1 MIQHSSPAP
10 GTVEVPFPLSAAQR
24 GIWFAQHIA
33 GDTPISIAQYVELTG
48 PVDHDLLTE
57 AVRRTGREFGTG
69 YLRLV
74 EVDGQPHQLVDLTLD
89 ADITE
94 LDLRAEPDP
103 ERAAHAW
110 MRAEYSATL
119 DVVRDR
125 LVRLAMLRV
134 GEDRWFWYS
143 RMHHIVLDGMG
154 ALALVQRTGELY
166 NAALEGREPPRSK
179 AEPLQKIVEA
189 DLAYRTSDR
198 FAADREYWREHLTG
212 MADPVNL
219 AGREAE
225 VDSHPNRVSGAL
237 PAETSALLDSVA
249 AAVNSGVAP
258 TVVAAFGAYLAA
270 MTGAP
275 EVILSLPVSARTSA
289 TLRRSGG
296 MLANVVPLRVTL
308 APTTTVGAAI
318 LAVQSELTGALRR
331 QRYRQEDIVRDL
343 GWAMDEAA
351 SFGPAV
357 NLMMVDTR
365 IALGPVVGRLHV
377 LTSGLI
383 DDLFVNLYP
392 GVGGESTHIDLQ
404 GNGNLYGEAELAAH
418 HERFLL
424 FLHRFLVAGPDAPLS
439 TVPVLSSAEQSLS
452 VPARGPA
459 SPEPRTLPAILAGG
473 AAIDPDAT
481 ALRWGTGDT
490 MSYREVDDYTNR
502 LARLLIAA
510 GAGPEK
516 AVALSIPRSAESVL
530 ATIAVAKTGAAFAP
544 IDPTY
549 PADRIEHM
557 IDDSGVVAGLT
568 LAHARKSLPDKV
580 DWLTLDDETTL
591 GRVAAQN
598 ADAITDAD
606 RTAAIHLDQV
616 AYVIYTSGSTGLP
629 KGVLVSHRGLAGL
642 VAGSGAGFGIDAD
655 SVVAHAVSPSFDISV
670 EEILVTLAA
679 GATLAVVPPSAYAGE
694 DMAQVLRTHGV
705 THLNVTPAVVGSLD
719 PATLPDLRTIVVG
732 GDACP
737 PELVSKWAGRALIN
751 GYGPTETTIT
761 TTLTEPMVP
770 GTPVTIGGLTDGVSA
785 LVLDPW
791 LRPVPAGTVGE
802 LYLAGPGVARG
813 YHRRTGLTASRFVAN
828 PHAPGHRMYRTGDLV
843 RWSAPGDRFTLEYQ
857 GRSDFQ
863 VKVRG
868 YRIELGEI
876 DAALQR
882 LPEIDFAITL
892 GVESPT
898 GATALV
904 AYLTTES
911 DAEVHP
917 EAVKAAVGEHL
928 PSYMVPAVIMVLD
941 QLPLTPLGKVDRKAL
956 PAPDFTARAVV
967 GRAPSTPREETLAA
981 LFAEVLGL
989 DSVGVDDS
997 FFALGGDSIVSIQ
1010 LVSRAKA
1017 AGISFTA
1024 RDVFERKTVAA
1035 LAAVATETETDVVEE
1050 LPGGGIGP
1058 VELTPI
1064 VHAMLDDGAP
1074 WDRYSQAVLIGL
1086 PEGTRRATL
1095 AAALQTLIDQHDV
1108 LRSTLRRSADSWE
1121 WVVAEQG
1128 SVDADTLIEVVR
1140 TDDPGTPNEI
1150 GHAGHRT
1157 ADPLARRSRSGSR
1170 TAESP
1175 TTSARADA
1183 DTAKSPTTAGRAD
1196 ADTADEVGGIAHAAA
1211 PADTV
1216 RSDSDTVERA
1226 LQRAAD
1232 QLDPASG
1239 VVARFVLI
1247 ERSDDGPLCWLVLH
1261 HLVTDGISWR
1271 ILLPDLATAAFGGA
1285 LDPVGTSFRRWAH
1298 AQPEQAT
1305 ARTAELPVWQ
1315 RILSTPDPAF
1325 GTTAFDPALD
1335 TVATMAQCQSTV
1347 PAEIAHT
1354 VLTTLPEQ
1362 FHCGADDVL
1371 LTALTLAVSRWRER
1385 TGALLTLEGHGRA
1398 ESLLP
1403 GADIART
1410 VGWFTSVYPVAVDL
1424 AGIDLDDAFAGGEAA
1439 GSAIKATKEQLRAV
1453 PDRGVG
1459 YGLLRYL
1466 NGETAA
1472 ALADAPTPQ
1481 LSFNY
1486 LGRAVTGEGPWLP
1499 RRFAATNNDDAPLA
1513 ATVDI
1518 NAVLTDTG
1526 LDVTWAYA
1534 GRLLGASDVR
1544 ELADLWSRALD
1555 ALVTHSRTTHAGGR
1569 TPSDFPLVTVD
1580 QSRIDSWERTH
1591 PTLTDVWPLSPLQYG
1606 LLFHALYDSDTADGY
1621 TVQSLLTLAGTVD
1634 ATRLRAAAQALI
1646 DRHENLRVAFV
1657 ETDDG
1662 PRQLVLAA
1670 AEIRWHEI
1678 DLTTIADEEQRARE
1692 LDRVIELDALTRFDL
1707 TRPPLLRFTLIRT
1720 GQDTFRLVMTNHHLV
1735 LDGWSTPLLVRELLT
1750 LYVTAGDASMLPP
1763 ARSYREFLAWLTQQD
1778 ADASLIAWKESLA
1791 GIDTPT
1797 RAVPTLA
1804 GIESTETAM
1813 LSHELSPAAVAEL
1826 ESAAREAGATVNTLV
1841 QAAWS
1846 MLLAMLTGRTEVVFG
1861 STVSGRPPE
1870 LPGVEEMVG
1879 LFINTVPV
1887 RVSLDPAEKVTDLL
1901 ARVQAEQARLMDH
1914 QHVGLAAIHRAVGL
1928 AELFD
1933 TLTVFESYPIDREAL
1948 SQALDIAGMRVL
1960 DVEGTDA
1967 TPYPLNLMV
1976 IPLRGDTGDALRI
1989 TVKFMADQLDPAA
2002 AQSLLDRFVRLLGQ
2016 LAEHPHALVS
2026 QLRYCDDTELATLAP
2041 VHGPPP
2047 LPMRTLPDVLTAGAR
2062 IDPAVIA
2069 VSSGELRMSYG
2080 ELDAWSNRFAR
2091 VLLGRGVGPE
2101 VFVVLALTRSLE
2113 SVVAVWALAKT
2124 GAAFV
2129 PLDPSYPVERIEHML
2144 TDSKAPIGVTVT
2156 ETGETLP
2163 GTIDWLLLDDL
2174 NTIRRAMLVS
2184 DAPITDAER
2193 GGPLDLDHTAYLIYT
2208 SGSTGKPKAVLLS
2221 HRGIANLVAAQQ
2233 ATLTLDPTASALQ
2246 VASPSFDA
2254 SVFEMLTAH
2263 AAGGRLVV
2271 SPPEVYG
2278 GSELESLLRTERVTH
2293 AVITP
2298 SALATMEPTDLT
2310 DLRVLSV
2317 AGEAATPELIEK
2329 WSAGRRMVN
2338 LYGPTEFSIWA
2349 TGPAELR
2356 AGEPVTIGGPIRG
2369 AAVVVLDSWLRPVPV
2384 GIQGELYLA
2393 GPALARGY
2401 FNRFEMTASRFVA
2414 NPFGAA
2420 GERMYRTGDMVRW
2433 VTGDD
2438 GLTLEYLGR
2447 SDFQVKIRGLRI
2459 ELGEIDAVL
2468 SRDDEVEYAVTIGRE
2483 GPAGATVLVS
2493 YVLPA
2498 PGIDLDPER
2507 LRAGV
2512 AAELPGYMVPAA
2524 VVVLDEIPLTPVGKL
2539 DRKALPVPDFSA
2551 AQRAYLA
2558 PRTPIEQSVAEV
2570 FADVLGSDRVSVDQ
2584 SFFELGGNSLSAT
2597 KVVARVNSS
2606 LGATI
2611 ALRDLFD
2618 APTVAQLSARIVPA
2632 AEGAPGRPAL
2642 APRVRPDRI
2651 PLSPA
2656 QQRMWVLNQL
2666 DPDSSA
2672 YNIAIALRLT
2682 GDLDVD
2688 ALRRALTDVITRQES
2703 LRTRYPADADGPRQV
2718 IVGIDPP
2725 AMPLIDTEDGA
2736 PLRDRINALAA
2747 TGFDLTRE
2755 PPLRVGLFRL
2765 DADAPEAAPV
2775 TPIPGSPAE
2784 QTHPRH
2790 SDAPT
2795 HAGLATEAQRGAG
2808 DSGPDGPRDTC
2819 SASHADGPT
2828 PVHVVVLVVHHISAD
2843 GASMAPLAA
2852 DLVAAYSARVSGEAP
2867 TRPPLTVQ
2875 YADFAQWHRELLG
2888 SAADAESLA
2897 AQQIRYWRETLA
2909 DAPDALELP
2918 TDRPR
2923 PAVQSMRSDDIDF
2936 SLDEQTHRAL
2946 VDFAAANNVSVF
2958 MVVHAALAV
2967 LLARLGGTS
2976 DIVIGT
2982 PVAGRGEEALDDL
2995 VGMFVNTL
3003 SLRTPV
3009 DPGTGFRQLL
3019 ATVRTTD
3026 LDAFAHT
3033 DVPFEQLVQAVDPT
3047 RSTAHHPLFQVSLS
3061 LQNFIEPVLELPGL
3075 RFEVEDFDRRSSAFD
3090 LTLDLRE
3097 RFDHTGP
3104 TGIEAVL
3111 TYATDLFDAPT
3122 ITSFATRWQQV
3133 LTTVLTDI
3141 DIPLADIDILAE
3153 SERTELIPVRGP
3165 ATTGTTTLPHLLTTT
3180 AKSFPDHPA
3189 LISDTTRTQSA
3200 PPPDTATN
3208 PKQSAPAPTYATAG
3222 PDQPIPASNTST
3234 PTPTHPVSAP
3244 AASTADP
3251 DQRTSAISTDGPHRP
3266 EHTPN
3271 TATPGHMAPDIAP
3284 PLSSGEEPL
3293 NSTTAP
3299 AATPN
3304 QPGLRPSA
3312 DGLPT
3317 DRPTRPSPTSAGSA
3331 QQLAPDSET
3340 TTYRNLDAHSNQLAR
3355 LLIEAGAHTET
3366 VVALGLPRC
3375 AELHIGIWA
3384 TAKSGGAFL
3393 PVDPKHP
3400 ADRIEH
3406 MLTDS
3411 GARVGI
3417 TLAEYRPQLPDTTRW
3432 LVLDDP
3438 EIAARLRTTSDAPL
3452 TPADLPVPIRLE
3464 NPAWMIYTSG
3474 STGTPK
3480 GVTVTHRGLADL
3492 VAAQRADLGL
3502 DENSRVLQV
3511 ASPSFD
3517 ASIFEALMAFGCG
3530 GASVIAP
3537 PDVFGG
3543 APLAELIAAE
3553 QITHMVITPS
3563 ALATID
3569 PAEVSSVRVLAV
3581 AGEAVG
3587 PDLVARW
3594 CGGVD
3599 GRTMVNLYGPTEYT
3613 IWATGSE
3620 PLSATEPVTIGT
3632 PIRGAATLVLDDRLH
3647 PVPVGVAG
3655 ELYLSGTALARGYH
3669 ARPALTAARF
3679 IANPYGEPG
3688 ELLYRTGDLVRWTR
3702 HSTPP
3707 PDTTATPD
3715 APTTA
3720 VPTSAD
3726 PTTATTATPTA
3737 VPTTAVPT
3745 SAAPTTTAVPTSAD
3759 PATATTAAPTAVPT
3773 TAVPTSAA
3781 PTTAAPTTA
3790 VPTSAT
3796 TISTA
3801 PITVVSNTTAPT
3813 TSVSTATGPLT
3824 LEYLGRT
3831 DFQVKV
3837 RGQRIELGEIDAVLS
3852 GIDGIDLAVTL
3863 GVPGP
3868 TGATALAAYLVRL
3881 PGVDLDIARVR
3892 AEAADILPAYMV
3904 PAAFVVLDAIPVNAV
3919 GKLDR
3924 KALPDPVFATDDTP
3938 YRAPQTPTEHLLA
3951 EIYAELLGREQ
3962 VGVDDSFFALGGDS
3976 ILAIQ
3981 LVTQA
3986 KLRGLHCTPL
3996 QVFEHRTVAALAAA
4010 VDATGTVEALAEL
4023 PGGGT
4028 GDLPLTPIVRYMI
4041 ERGGNFDRFAQT
4053 AVLDLPVGIDRAQ
4066 LRTTLT
4072 AVIDRHDMLRARL
4085 WSTDDGWQL
4094 RVADPGSVDVDALI
4108 HRTTFD
4114 ATTDPVELREYAR
4127 TELDSAMN
4135 RLHPADGIILQFV
4148 WLDPVGDAGTHTRPG
4163 KLIVVAHHL
4172 AIDSVSWRIL
4182 VEDLIAAWAQVAA
4195 GTTPVLAE
4203 TSTSMRRWSHAL
4215 TEQANAE
4222 QRRTEL
4228 AYWQGI
4234 VNGPDPL
4241 LGARSLDPAID
4252 QVHTV
4257 RRFEIGADED
4267 VTAALLTTLPRLFH
4281 GSVTDALFATLALAL
4296 VRWRARRGIDEHSAM
4311 LRLEGHGRQEEVV
4324 PGADLSRTIGW
4335 FTNLYPVRLDLADV
4349 DIADAFAG
4357 GPAMGAA
4364 IRAVKHDLLEVP
4376 DKGIGFGLLRYLNP
4390 ETAAQL
4396 PTALPGQICVNY
4408 LGRHTSVET
4417 PTGLEGLGWLPT
4429 DELGD
4434 LEATEHS
4441 DVAIMSPIDINAM
4454 VTGNRLHAEFSYAA
4468 NLLNRDEVA
4477 ELADLWVDALGAAT
4491 RFAETPAAQ
4500 SASADEAAAMAART
4514 ATPAGPTGLGLDVL
4528 LPIRPDG
4535 DRPALFCVHSSSGMS
4550 WSYLGF
4556 AEHLRPGR
4564 PIYGLQA
4571 PDLSGREPPARSI
4584 EEFAHR
4590 YVREIRTVQPS
4601 GPYHLL
4607 GWSFGGLI
4615 AQAMAVELAAEG
4627 ERVGV
4632 LALLD
4637 TDTADIDGDSIERLT
4652 AGQFINTFGAIFG
4665 IDDVSAEATAEEAAA
4680 IITERLGGVELLDAA
4695 TIERMA
4701 GSYNASA
4708 GTRTGYRRPVYDG
4721 DILYFRAT
4729 VDPSEYMGPDG
4740 WRPYVTGEIVTHDV
4754 AVSHDDLTNPYA
4766 LSAIS
4771 PVLDDHMEAG
4781 DRI

>member
-1 MIQHSSPAP
+1 MQPVSHASDSVATE
-10 GTVEVPFPLSAAQR
+10 GPFPLSAAQR

-33 GDTPISIAQYVELTG
+33 GDTPISIAQYVELSG
-48 PVDHDLLTE
+48 AIEHALLTD

-74 EVDGQPHQLVDLTLD
+74 DLDGQPHQLVDLSLD
-89 ADITE
+89 DDIAE
-94 LDLRAEPDP
+94 LDLRDRPDP
-103 ERAAHAW
+103 EAAAHAW
-110 MRAEYSATL
+110 MRAEYSAPL
-119 DVVRDR
+119 DMMNDR

-198 FAADREYWREHLTG
+198 FATDREYWREHLG
-212 MADPVNL
+212 GLADPVTL

-225 VDSHPNRVSGAL
+225 VDAHPRRISGAL
-237 PAETSALLDSVA
+237 PASTTALLDSVA

-270 MTGAP
+270 MTGAA
-275 EVILSLPVSARTSA
+275 EVVLSLPVSARTSA

-296 MLANVVPLRVTL
+296 MLANVVPLRVRL
-308 APTTTVGAAI
+308 DPTTTVGASI
-318 LAVQSELTGALRR
+318 LAVQGELTGALRR

-343 GWAMDEAA
+343 GWSMDEAA

-357 NLMMVDTR
+357 NLMMVDTK

-404 GNGNLYGEAELAAH
+404 GNANLYSDADLAAH
-418 HERFLL
+418 HARFLR

-439 TVPVLSSAEQSLS
+439 TVTVLSEAEQALS
-452 VPARGPA
+452 VPARGPVGVA
-459 SPEPRTLPAILAGG
+459 PRTLPEILAAG
-473 AAIDPDAT
+473 AALDPDAV
-481 ALRWGTGDT
+481 ALRWGVDDT
-490 MSYREVDDYTNR
+490 LSYREVDEYTNR
-502 LARLLIAA
+502 LARVLIAA
-510 GAGPEK
+510 GAGPEHG
-516 AVALSIPRSAESVL
+516 VALSIPRSAESVL
-530 ATIAVAKTGAAFAP
+530 ATIAVVKTGAPFVP

-549 PADRIEHM
+549 PDDRITHM
-557 IDDSGVVAGLT
+557 IDDSGVVIGVTVAEV
-568 LAHARKSLPDKV
+568 RESLPDTV
-580 DWLTLDDETTL
+580 TWLSLDDSAL
-591 GRVAAQN
+591 AAQSG
-598 ADAITDAD
+598 APITDAD
-606 RTAAIHLDQV
+606 RTTPIHLDQV
-616 AYVIYTSGSTGLP
+616 AYIIYTSGSTGLP
-629 KGVLVSHRGLAGL
+629 KGVLVSHRGLANL
-642 VAGSGAGFGIDAD
+642 AASSGAGFGVDAD

-670 EEILVTLAA
+670 EEIVVTLAA

-694 DMAQVLRTHGV
+694 EMAQVLRTHRV

-719 PATLPDLRTIVVG
+719 PASLPDLRTIVVG

-737 PELVSKWAGRALIN
+737 PELVAKWAGRSLIN
-751 GYGPTETTIT
+751 GYGPTETTVT
-761 TTLTEPMVP
+761 TTLSEPLVP
-770 GTPVTIGGLTDGVSA
+770 GAPVTIGSLVGGVSG

-813 YHRRTGLTASRFVAN
+813 YHRRSGLTASRFVAN
-828 PHAPGHRMYRTGDLV
+828 PLAPGERMYRTGDLV
-843 RWSAPGDRFTLEYQ
+843 RWSPATGTDTVSTKRADRVVLDYQ

-876 DAALQR
+876 DAALER
-882 LPEIDFAITL
+882 IPEVDFAITL

-904 AYLTTES
+904 SYVTGT
-911 DAEVHP
+911 DIHP
-917 EAVKAAVGEHL
+917 EAVKAAVGESL
-928 PSYMVPAVIMVLD
+928 PAYMVPSVVMVLD
-941 QLPLTPLGKVDRKAL
+941 RVPLTPLGKVDRKAL
-956 PAPDFTARAVV
+956 PAPDFTARVAAS
-967 GRAPSTPREETLAA
+967 RAPSTPREQALAA

-989 DSVGVDDS
+989 DTVGVDDS

-1017 AGISFTA
+1017 AGISFSA

-1035 LAAVATETETDVVEE
+1035 LAAVAEATEVHVVDE
-1050 LPGGGIGP
+1050 LPGGGVGSI
-1058 VELTPI
+1058 ELTPI
-1064 VHAMLDDGAP
+1064 VHAMLEHGDTWG
-1074 WDRYSQAVLIGL
+1074 RYGQAVLIGL
-1086 PEGTRRATL
+1086 PADFDR
-1095 AAALQTLIDQHDV
+1095 AALTAAVQPLLDHHDL
-1108 LRSTLRRSADSWE
+1108 LRSSLRHTADGWE
-1121 WVVAEQG
+1121 FVVAEPH
-1128 SVDADTLIEVVR
+1128 SIDAATLIEVVR
-1140 TDDPGTPNEI
+1140 
-1150 GHAGHRT
+1150 
-1157 ADPLARRSRSGSR
+1157 
-1170 TAESP
+1170 
-1175 TTSARADA
+1175 A
-1183 DTAKSPTTAGRAD
+1183 DT
-1196 ADTADEVGGIAHAAA
+1196 DEA
-1211 PADTV
+1211 
-1216 RSDSDTVERA
+1216 VEQA
-1226 LQRAAD
+1226 LQDAAD
-1232 QLDPASG
+1232 YLDPTVGA
-1239 VVARFVLI
+1239 VARFVLL
-1247 ERSDDGPLCWLVLH
+1247 ERPDAAPRCWLVLH
-1261 HLVTDGISWR
+1261 HLVTDGVSWR

-1298 AQPEQAT
+1298 SQAENAAT
-1305 ARTAELPVWQ
+1305 RTAELPTWQ
-1315 RILSTPDPAF
+1315 RILATPDPTFARSNPPTTDSAPTDTPVAASPEPARVDNPTATASP
-1325 GTTAFDPALD
+1325 GTPADDVSTASTSTSQQAADSESAPDLRPAVSAPPVGDAARPRSFDPALD
-1335 TVATMAQCQSTV
+1335 VVATMAQWQTTV
-1347 PAEIAHT
+1347 PSALAQT
-1354 VLTTLPEQ
+1354 VLTTVPEQ

-1371 LTALTLAVSRWRER
+1371 LAALAMAVCRWRER
-1385 TGALLTLEGHGRA
+1385 TEVLLTLEGHGRS

-1403 GADIART
+1403 GADVART
-1410 VGWFTSVYPVAVDL
+1410 VGWFTSVYPVALDLTGLDL
-1424 AGIDLDDAFAGGEAA
+1424 ADAFAGGRAA

-1459 YGLLRYL
+1459 FGLLRYL
-1466 NGETAA
+1466 DADTAT

-1486 LGRAVTGEGPWLP
+1486 LGRASTSDLPWLP
-1499 RRFAATNNDDAPLA
+1499 QRFAATNDDRAPLA
-1513 ATVDI
+1513 AVVDI
-1518 NAVLTDTG
+1518 NAVLTDAG
-1526 LDVTWAYA
+1526 LEVTWAYA
-1534 GRLLGASDVR
+1534 SRLLDAADVR
-1544 ELADLWSRALD
+1544 ELAELWSQALT
-1555 ALVTHSRTTHAGGR
+1555 ALAEHAATGDAGGR
-1569 TPSDFPLVTVD
+1569 TPSDFALVSTD
-1580 QSRIDSWERTH
+1580 QPQIERWEH
-1591 PTLTDVWPLSPLQYG
+1591 AYPNLVDVWPLSPLQYG

-1634 ATRLRAAAQALI
+1634 APRLRAAAQALV

-1662 PRQLVLAA
+1662 PRQLVLAD
-1670 AEIRWHEI
+1670 AELTWREI
-1678 DLTTIADEEQRARE
+1678 DLTDAPEGELART
-1692 LDRVIELDALTRFDL
+1692 IELDALTRFDL
-1707 TRPPLLRFTLIRT
+1707 TRPPLLRFTLIKT
-1720 GQDTFRLVMTNHHLV
+1720 DHDTYRLVMTNHHLV
-1735 LDGWSTPLLVRELLT
+1735 LDGWSTPLLVRELLA

-1763 ARSYREFLAWLTQQD
+1763 ARSYREFLAWLDDQD
-1778 ADASLIAWKESLA
+1778 ADASLAAWKQAMA

-1804 GIESTETAM
+1804 GIESPETAM
-1813 LSHELSPAAVAEL
+1813 LSRDLSAETVATL

-1841 QAAWS
+1841 QAGWS
-1846 MLLAMLTGRTEVVFG
+1846 MLLAMLTGRTDVVFG

-1887 RVSLDPAEKVTDLL
+1887 RVRLDPAEKVSDLL

-1989 TVKFMADQLDPAA
+1989 TVKFMADQLAPDA
-2002 AQSLLDRFVRLLGQ
+2002 AQSLLDGFLRLLTS
-2016 LAEHPHALVS
+2016 LAENPHALVS
-2026 QLRYCDDTELATLAP
+2026 QLQYCGDTELSTLAP
-2041 VHGPPP
+2041 VHGAPS
-2047 LPMRTLPDVLTAGAR
+2047 LPMRTLPEVLTAGAR
-2062 IDPAVIA
+2062 LDPTAIA
-2069 VSSGELRMSYG
+2069 VSSGDLRMSYG

-2091 VLLGRGVGPE
+2091 VLLGRGIGPE

-2156 ETGETLP
+2156 ATGETLP
-2163 GTIDWLLLDDL
+2163 GSIDWLLLDDL
-2174 NTIRRAMLVS
+2174 NTMRRAMLVS

-2193 GGPLDLDHTAYLIYT
+2193 GGPIDIDHTAYLIYT

-2221 HRGIANLVAAQQ
+2221 HRGLANLVATQRD
-2233 ATLTLDPTASALQ
+2233 TLALDPSASALQ

-2278 GSELESLLRTERVTH
+2278 GGELETLLRTERVTH

-2310 DLRVLSV
+2310 DLRVLAV

-2349 TGPAELR
+2349 TGPAELV
-2356 AGEPVTIGGPIRG
+2356 AGEPVTIGGPVRG
-2369 AAVVVLDSWLRPVPV
+2369 AALVVLDGWLRPVPV
-2384 GIQGELYLA
+2384 GIAGELYLA

-2414 NPFGAA
+2414 NPYGAA

-2433 VTGDD
+2433 VTGND
-2438 GLTLEYLGR
+2438 GTLALEYLGR

-2468 SRDDEVEYAVTIGRE
+2468 SRVEEVDYAVTIGRE

-2493 YVLPA
+2493 YVLPVPDA
-2498 PGIDLDPER
+2498 DLDSEQ
-2507 LRAGV
+2507 LRARV
-2512 AAELPGYMVPAA
+2512 AAELPGYMVPSY
-2524 VVVLDEIPLTPVGKL
+2524 VVVLEDIPLTPVGKL
-2539 DRKALPVPDFSA
+2539 DRKALPIPDFST
-2551 AQRAYLA
+2551 AQHTYLA
-2558 PRTPIEQSVAEV
+2558 PRTPIEQAVADV
-2570 FADVLGSDRVSVDQ
+2570 FAEVLGSERVSVDQ

-2597 KVVARVNSS
+2597 KVVARVNST
-2606 LGATI
+2606 LGAGI

-2618 APTVAQLSARIVPA
+2618 APTVAQLSARVVPTA
-2632 AEGAPGRPAL
+2632 DGTPGRPAL
-2642 APRVRPDRI
+2642 AARVRPDRV

-2666 DPDSSA
+2666 DPESSA

-2682 GDLDVD
+2682 GDLDVR
-2688 ALRRALTDVITRQES
+2688 ALRAALADVVERQET
-2703 LRTRYPADADGPRQV
+2703 LRTRYPADAEGPRQV
-2718 IVGIDPP
+2718 IVGLDSATP
-2725 AMPLIDTEDGA
+2725 AMPVLDIEDGA
-2736 PLRDRINALAA
+2736 PLRDRINTLTA

-2755 PPLRVGLFRL
+2755 PPLRVSLFRL
-2765 DADAPEAAPV
+2765 TGTPANTAHDSARGSVRSTQANGSRADHPGAAISAVTDQAASGTPIDADVHGASPVRSAQVGDPAGPREHHTFAANPGSGDMRSIQGSSPADSRDPEAGV
-2775 TPIPGSPAE
+2775 
-2784 QTHPRH
+2784 
-2790 SDAPT
+2790 
-2795 HAGLATEAQRGAG
+2795 
-2808 DSGPDGPRDTC
+2808 
-2819 SASHADGPT
+2819 

-2852 DLVAAYSARVSGEAP
+2852 DLVTAYSARVAGAAP
-2867 TRPPLTVQ
+2867 TRDPLTVQ
-2875 YADFAQWHRELLG
+2875 YADFALWHRELLG
-2888 SAADAESLA
+2888 GGPDSVA
-2897 AQQIRYWRETLA
+2897 AQQIQYWKDTLA

-2918 TDRPR
+2918 SDRPR
-2923 PAVQSMRSDDIDF
+2923 PAVQSMRSDDVDF
-2936 SLDEQTHRAL
+2936 ALDAPTHRAL
-2946 VDFAAANNVSVF
+2946 IDFAAANNVSVF
-2958 MVVHAALAV
+2958 MVVHAALA
-2967 LLARLGGTS
+2967 LLLSRLGGTT

-2982 PVAGRGEEALDDL
+2982 PIAGRGEAALDEL

-3003 SLRTPV
+3003 ALRTPV
-3009 DPGTGFRQLL
+3009 DPGTDFRELL

-3026 LDAFAHT
+3026 LDAFAHA
-3033 DVPFEQLVQAVDPT
+3033 DVPFEQLVTALDPT

-3061 LQNFIEPVLELPGL
+3061 LQNFVEPVLELPAL
-3075 RFEVEDFDRRSSAFD
+3075 RFEVEDFDRHSSAFD

-3097 RFDHTGP
+3097 RFGDTGP
-3104 TGIEAVL
+3104 DGIDAVL
-3111 TYATDLFDAPT
+3111 TYATDLFDAT
-3122 ITSFATRWQQV
+3122 TATTFTTRWRQI
-3133 LTTVLTDI
+3133 LTTILTNPDTR
-3141 DIPLADIDILAE
+3141 LSDIDILTE
-3153 SERTELIPVRGP
+3153 PERAQLIPTATP
-3165 ATTGTTTLPHLLTTT
+3165 ATTEPITLAHLLTTT
-3180 AKSFPDHPA
+3180 ATTHPDRPA
-3189 LISDTTRTQSA
+3189 LISQ
-3200 PPPDTATN
+3200 
-3208 PKQSAPAPTYATAG
+3208 
-3222 PDQPIPASNTST
+3222 ST
-3234 PTPTHPVSAP
+3234 PTTTATQPGTQTSADNSTDTAVSADSTGTTRSAHP
-3244 AASTADP
+3244 ADSTVRKPTISTAD
-3251 DQRTSAISTDGPHRP
+3251 I
-3266 EHTPN
+3266 
-3271 TATPGHMAPDIAP
+3271 
-3284 PLSSGEEPL
+3284 L
-3293 NSTTAP
+3293 
-3299 AATPN
+3299 
-3304 QPGLRPSA
+3304 
-3312 DGLPT
+3312 
-3317 DRPTRPSPTSAGSA
+3317 
-3331 QQLAPDSET
+3331 
-3340 TTYRNLDAHSNQLAR
+3340 TYRELNARANQLAR
-3355 LLIEAGAHTET
+3355 LLLESGAHAET

-3375 AELHIGIWA
+3375 PELHTGIWA
-3384 TAKSGGAFL
+3384 TAKVGAAFL

-3417 TLAEYRPQLPDTTRW
+3417 TLAAYRPHLSDSTHW

-3438 EIAARLRTTSDAPL
+3438 AIETRLATTDATDL
-3452 TPADLPVPIRLE
+3452 TPAELPTPIRTE

-3492 VAAQRADLGL
+3492 IAAQRADLTL
-3502 DENSRVLQV
+3502 DEHARVLQV

-3530 GASVIAP
+3530 AASVVAP

-3543 APLAELIAAE
+3543 APLAALIAAE
-3553 QITHMVITPS
+3553 QVTHMVITPS

-3569 PAEVSSVRVLAV
+3569 PADVSSLRVLAV

-3587 PDLVARW
+3587 PDLVGRW
-3594 CGGVD
+3594 CGGATD
-3599 GRTMVNLYGPTEYT
+3599 RTMINLYGPTEYT
-3613 IWATGSE
+3613 IWATASA

-3632 PIRGAATLVLDDRLH
+3632 PIRGARVLVLDDRLR

-3655 ELYLSGTALARGYH
+3655 ELYLAGTALARGYH

-3679 IANPYGEPG
+3679 IANPFGRPG
-3688 ELLYRTGDLVRWTR
+3688 ELLYRTGDLVRWT
-3702 HSTPP
+3702 HVSDHTPP
-3707 PDTTATPD
+3707 AEN
-3715 APTTA
+3715 
-3720 VPTSAD
+3720 S
-3726 PTTATTATPTA
+3726 
-3737 VPTTAVPT
+3737 
-3745 SAAPTTTAVPTSAD
+3745 
-3759 PATATTAAPTAVPT
+3759 APTAPDHRVREGDPHQ
-3773 TAVPTSAA
+3773 P
-3781 PTTAAPTTA
+3781 
-3790 VPTSAT
+3790 
-3796 TISTA
+3796 STR
-3801 PITVVSNTTAPT
+3801 
-3813 TSVSTATGPLT
+3813 TGHLT

-3852 GIDGIDLAVTL
+3852 AMPGVDVAVTL

-3881 PGVDLDIARVR
+3881 PGADLDLARIR
-3892 AEAADILPAYMV
+3892 AEAADTLPAYMV
-3904 PAAFVVLDAIPVNAV
+3904 PTSFTVLDEIPINAV

-3924 KALPDPVFATDDTP
+3924 KALPAPVFVTEDTP
-3938 YRAPQTPTEHLLA
+3938 YRAPETPTEWTLA
-3951 EIYAELLGREQ
+3951 EIYADLLGRDR
-3962 VGVDDSFFALGGDS
+3962 VGIDDSFFALGGDS

-3986 KLRGLHCTPL
+3986 KQRGVHCTPL
-3996 QVFEHRTVAALAAA
+3996 QVFEHRTVAALAAI
-4010 VDATGTVEALAEL
+4010 VDATDTVEALAEL

-4041 ERGGNFDRFAQT
+4041 ERGGDFDRFAQT
-4053 AVLDLPVGIDRAQ
+4053 AVLDLPVGLDRTRLVA
-4066 LRTTLT
+4066 TLT

-4085 WSTDDGWQL
+4085 SQTEDDWAL
-4094 RVADPGSVDVDALI
+4094 RVAEPGSIEVDALV
-4108 HRTTFD
+4108 HRTAYD
-4114 ATTDPVELREYAR
+4114 TTDPIELREYAA
-4127 TELDSAMN
+4127 TALDSAMN
-4135 RLHPADGIILQFV
+4135 RLRPADGTVLQFV
-4148 WLDPVGDAGTHTRPG
+4148 WLDPVGEADQHTHPG
-4163 KLIVVAHHL
+4163 RLIIVAHHL

-4182 VEDLIAAWAQVAA
+4182 VQDLITAWAQVSA
-4195 GTTPVLAE
+4195 GTAPTLPE
-4203 TSTSMRRWSHAL
+4203 IGTSMRRWSHAL
-4215 TEQANAE
+4215 TEQAEHRRAE
-4222 QRRTEL
+4222 L
-4228 AYWQGI
+4228 PYWQS
-4234 VNGPDPL
+4234 VVEGPDPL
-4241 LGARSLDPAID
+4241 LGTRHLDPTID
-4252 QVHTV
+4252 QGHTV
-4257 RRFEIGADED
+4257 RRLEIEVDENTT
-4267 VTAALLTTLPRLFH
+4267 TAVLTTLPRLFH
-4281 GSVTDALFATLALAL
+4281 GTVTDALFATLALAL
-4296 VRWRARRGIDEHSAM
+4296 VRWRARRGVNESSAL

-4335 FTNLYPVRLDLADV
+4335 FTNLYPVRLDLSDIDV
-4349 DIADAFAG
+4349 EEAFAG

-4364 IRAVKHDLLEVP
+4364 IRRAKHDLLAVP
-4376 DKGIGFGLLRYLNP
+4376 DKGIGFGQLRYLDP
-4390 ETAAQL
+4390 AAAEQL
-4396 PTALPGQICVNY
+4396 PTRLPGQICVNY

-4417 PTGLEGLGWLPT
+4417 PAGLEGLGWLPT
-4429 DELGD
+4429 DALGD
-4434 LEATEHS
+4434 LDAAEHPE
-4441 DVAIMSPIDINAM
+4441 VPVMSAIDINAM
-4454 VTGNRLHAEFSYAA
+4454 VVHDRLAADFGYASE
-4468 NLLNRDEVA
+4468 LLNHDEVA
-4477 ELADLWVDALGAAT
+4477 ELAELWVEALEAAA
-4491 RFAETPAAQ
+4491 RFAETPAAHQ
-4500 SASADEAAAMAART
+4500 LSAEEAKPT
-4514 ATPAGPTGLGLDVL
+4514 TGPTGLGLDVL

-4550 WSYLGF
+4550 WSYLGL
-4556 AEHLRPGR
+4556 AEQLRPGR

-4571 PDLSGREPPARSI
+4571 PDLSGKEPSVRSI
-4584 EEFAHR
+4584 EEFAAR
-4590 YVREIRTVQPS
+4590 YIREIRAVQPS

-4607 GWSFGGLI
+4607 GWSYGGLI
-4615 AQAMAVELAAEG
+4615 AQAMAVQLKAEG

-4632 LALLD
+4632 VALLD
-4637 TDTADIDGDSIERLT
+4637 TDTADIDGDSIERLS
-4652 AGQFINTFGAIFG
+4652 AGAFINTFGAILG
-4665 IDDVSAEATAEEAAA
+4665 IDDVPADATAEQAADL
-4680 IITERLGGVELLDAA
+4680 ITARLGGVRLIDAA

-4708 GTRTGYRRPVYDG
+4708 GTRTGYRRPVYHG
-4721 DILYFRAT
+4721 DVLYISAT
-4729 VDPSEYMGPDG
+4729 VDPAEWMGPHG
-4740 WRPYVTGEIVTHDV
+4740 WRPYVTGTITNHDVDVTHDE
-4754 AVSHDDLTNPYA
+4754 LTNPYA
-4766 LSAIS
+4766 LSVIS
-4771 PVLDDHMEAG
+4771 PVLDDHLEAG
-4781 DRI
+4781 DRT